1 MKTPYKF
8 IQFNLNNYIK
18 KRDPYYKMAAQ
29 QLKINSGENQVLED
43 DDLPNYFIVRS
54 IFHDSR
60 LENLTIGIALCPKK
74 DMLLET
80 FKDMLNAQAGPSL
93 TYGPLVQAEEFFK
106 SNAWFTIVRTSP
118 PDGITC
124 VGDIQGSIDPTEEDF
139 ELPEGIDPARL
150 GELTMAVNWVEA
162 HVPRQKIGTALM
174 MLMAK
179 TAKDRNVYVIE
190 LDDDS
195 DLSRFYTNL
204 SFKYLDPDCP
214 EMRGI
219 AGDVWD
225 RARQRVLYRKEPPT
239 DVEDLIFVTKWIR
252 GEDGRLKSVW
262 TGWRDKHERW
272 HRGTDGRLERNDDGV
287 PVDRRV
293 KAGPGLRF

>member
-1 MKTPYKF
+1 
-8 IQFNLNNYIK
+8 
-18 KRDPYYKMAAQ
+18 
-29 QLKINSGENQVLED
+29 
-43 DDLPNYFIVRS
+43 
-54 IFHDSR
+54 
-60 LENLTIGIALCPKK
+60 
-74 DMLLET
+74 
-80 FKDMLNAQAGPSL
+80 
-93 TYGPLVQAEEFFK
+93 
-106 SNAWFTIVRTSP
+106 
-118 PDGITC
+118 
-124 VGDIQGSIDPTEEDF
+124 
-139 ELPEGIDPARL
+139 
-150 GELTMAVNWVEA
+150 
-162 HVPRQKIGTALM
+162 
-174 MLMAK
+174 
-179 TAKDRNVYVIE
+179 